1 MVINEDKFKI
11 NKVLDR
17 INEKINSEDDS
28 NELSLAELSEIAGF
42 SERQF
47 SRVFPRYLSDS
58 FNKYYS
64 TLRLE
69 YAAHLLKTTNLSVL
83 AISEK
88 VGYSNAPAINKEF
101 KKRFE
106 TSPLHFRATHQL
118 QPFETGFREFE
129 NVQLPAI
136 HLIYNSSITNYN
148 QCVSVDFEQQ
158 NWNELELEA
167 QRLGVALEN
176 PSYWGICF
184 DDSNVRF
191 AEACRFYACV
201 EVTKTL
207 KNQDK
212 INSLTVPAGKYAK
225 FTHKGSYDLLES
237 LYEDV
242 YRQALFSNQLTLRS
256 GLVLEK
262 YLNSVANTS
271 EADLLTEVYF
281 PIK

>member
-1 MVINEDKFKI
+1 MAKDEDKFKI

-17 INEKINSEDDS
+17 INEIIHSEDETED
-28 NELSLAELSEIAGF
+28 LTLAQLADIAGL

-83 AISEK
+83 TISEK
-88 VGYSNAPAINKEF
+88 IGYSTAPALNKEF

-106 TSPLHFRATHQL
+106 TSPLQYRACYQL

-129 NVQLPAI
+129 KVQLPTI

-148 QCVSVDFEQQ
+148 QCISADFEQQ
-158 NWNELELEA
+158 NWDDLELAA
-167 QRLGVALEN
+167 QKLGIEVEN
-176 PSYWGICF
+176 PTYWGICF
-184 DDSNVRF
+184 DDSNVRS
-191 AEACRFYACV
+191 AEACRYYACV
-201 EVTKTL
+201 EVSKAL
-207 KNQDK
+207 KNQEN
-212 INSLTVPAGKYAK
+212 INSLTFPLGKYAK
-225 FTHKGSYDLLES
+225 FIHKGSYDLLES

-242 YRQALFSNQLTLRS
+242 YRQSLFSNQLAMRC
-256 GLVLEK
+256 GLVFEK

-271 EADLLTEVYF
+271 ETHLLTEVYF

>member
-1 MVINEDKFKI
+1 MQKDEDKFKI

-17 INEKINSEDDS
+17 INEIIHSEEETED
-28 NELSLAELSEIAGF
+28 LTLAQLAEVAGL

-69 YAAHLLKTTNLSVL
+69 HAAHLLKTTNLSVL

-88 VGYSNAPAINKEF
+88 IGYSSAPALNKEF
-101 KKRFE
+101 KKRFD
-106 TSPLHFRATHQL
+106 TSPLQFRATHQL
-118 QPFETGFREFE
+118 QLFEAGFREFE

-136 HLIYNSSITNYN
+136 HLIYNSSINNYN
-148 QCVSVDFEQQ
+148 QCVSADFEQQ
-158 NWNELELEA
+158 NWDELELEA
-167 QRLGVALEN
+167 QRVGISPES
-176 PSYWGICF
+176 PGYWGICF
-184 DDSNVRF
+184 DDSNVRV
-191 AEACRFYACV
+191 AEACRYYACV

-207 KNQDK
+207 MNQDK

-225 FTHKGSYDLLES
+225 FIHKGSYDVLES

-262 YLNSVANTS
+262 YLNSVANTPQD
-271 EADLLTEVYF
+271 DLLTEVYF